1 MKQLNDKDFYEFKKY
16 HKNKYNRIIH
26 IFSFLIGFIAFIFIF
41 KNEYI
46 KYAII
51 LLYISLIYF
60 TYYDIIII
68 TNISIILSIIF
79 YIFKYLNITS
89 IFTLIVVILITYII
103 PELAHIYFE
112 EQTYLYNR
120 LNKEQNIF
128 MIIIQL
134 IKHSINLVPY
144 CILSK

>member
-26 IFSFLIGFIAFIFIF
+26 IFSFLIGFLAFIFIF
-41 KNEYI
+41 KNKYI

-60 TYYDIIII
+60 TYYNIIII
-68 TNISIILSIIF
+68 TNISIILLIIF
-79 YIFKYLNITS
+79 CIFKYLNITS
-89 IFTLIVVILITYII
+89 TFTLVVIILITYII
-103 PELAHIYFE
+103 PELSHIYFKE
-112 EQTYLYNR
+112 PTYLYNR